1 MTTRSKIVGL
11 TQHISDQSSHD
22 DVAAEAHATAGSLPD
37 AADTANI
44 EDMYEFE
51 QPQRSVL
58 AFVVPTMLLLAFAG
72 WTAFFALTYW
82 PEAQSGLNNNR
93 IVELIV
99 RWAVPALLI
108 AVSWL
113 LVMRNSSREA
123 TRFGNVAASLR
134 NESVLLSQRMRTVNE
149 EISLAREFLS
159 QNARDLESLGRQ
171 SSQKLLESAQVLTA
185 ALADSDQKAK
195 TLETVSQSANTNLEQ
210 LRKHLPVV
218 TSAAKDVTNQIGSAG
233 NNAQMQ
239 IKSLIATLERVRDA
253 GKSVRDYVDGVE
265 VRADDMAVKLEQ
277 SLSSSAKL
285 LDMRSAEA
293 LDRSAEMATLM
304 DSATQAMSSGIAQAS
319 GDIGAILSVSQE
331 QIQSSLTELRKAL
344 GDVGSQTDQEEA
356 RIRAMIATISAH
368 IHSSAQQIS
377 EVDRVATDQ
386 TSKLA
391 FAVSAL
397 GDSTRTVGS
406 ALTDN
411 QLVTQQLI
419 DQSHKLLESLGTANH
434 EISETIPASM
444 DVLSLQL
451 SDGVAQIKSAL
462 TNAESLEQLSG
473 SMLEKLNGL
482 EQIIATQRDSVDALM
497 TQSDAHFAAR
507 HDQVDALGS
516 SLRQTQSLLQEMSDE
531 ANGQLV
537 TALLRVRES
546 TRAAAESSRKIL
558 DDELAHISEQLTEQN
573 RTALANALD
582 AQVASM
588 NAAVQEAI
596 ERNVELSEAATGL
609 VVKQLAEL
617 GEMTTTLEGR
627 IADSKNSFES
637 VQDDSFARRMVL
649 LTESLNSTAIDVTKI
664 LSNDITDTAWASYLK
679 GDRGVFTRRA
689 VRLIDSKE
697 AKIIANHYGNDREF
711 REHVNRYVHDFEGIM
726 RLLLSTRDGNAIG
739 VTLLSSD
746 IGKLYVALAQAIER
760 LRK

>member
-22 DVAAEAHATAGSLPD
+22 NVAAETQVTADSLPD
-37 AADTANI
+37 AVDTASF
-44 EDMYEFE
+44 EDAYEVE
-51 QPQRSVL
+51 PPRRSVL

-72 WTAFFALTYW
+72 WTAFFGLTYW
-82 PEAQSGLNNNR
+82 PEAQSGLDNNR

-99 RWAVPALLI
+99 SWAVPAMLI

-149 EISLAREFLS
+149 EIALAREFLS

-171 SSQKLLESAQVLTA
+171 SSQKLVESAQVLTA

-195 TLETVSQSANTNLEQ
+195 TLEAVSQSANTNLEQ

-233 NNAQMQ
+233 NDAQIQ
-239 IKSLIATLERVRDA
+239 IKALITTLERVRDA
-253 GKSVRDYVDGVE
+253 GKSVREYVDGVE

-304 DSATQAMSSGIAQAS
+304 DSATQAMSSGVAQAS

-331 QIQSSLTELRKAL
+331 QIQSSLSELRKAL
-344 GDVGSQTDQEEA
+344 GDVGSQTEQEEA

-444 DVLSLQL
+444 DVLSVQL

-462 TNAESLEQLSG
+462 SNAESLEELSG
-473 SMLEKLNGL
+473 SMLENLNGL
-482 EQIIATQRDSVDALM
+482 DQIIATQRDSVDALM

-558 DDELAHISEQLTEQN
+558 DDELAHIADQLTEQN

-697 AKIIANHYGNDREF
+697 AKIIANHYGNDSEF

>member
-239 IKSLIATLERVRDA
+239 IKSLIATLGRVRDA

-497 TQSDAHFAAR
+497 AQSDAHFAAR

-697 AKIIANHYGNDREF
+697 AKIIANHYGNDSEF

>member
-22 DVAAEAHATAGSLPD
+22 SVASETHATADSLRD
-37 AADTANI
+37 AFDTENV
-44 EDMYEFE
+44 EDIYEVE
-51 QPQRSVL
+51 QPRRSVL

-72 WTAFFALTYW
+72 WTAFFGLTYW
-82 PEAQSGLNNNR
+82 PEAQSGLDNNR

-99 RWAVPALLI
+99 RWAVPAVLI

-149 EISLAREFLS
+149 EIALAREFLS

-171 SSQKLLESAQVLTA
+171 SSQKLVESAQVLTA

-239 IKSLIATLERVRDA
+239 IKALIATLERVRDA

-319 GDIGAILSVSQE
+319 GDIDAILSVSQE
-331 QIQSSLTELRKAL
+331 QIQSSLSELRKAL
-344 GDVGSQTDQEEA
+344 GDVGSQTEQEEE

-444 DVLSLQL
+444 DVLSVQL

-462 TNAESLEQLSG
+462 SNAQSLEELSG

-482 EQIIATQRDSVDALM
+482 EQIIATQRDSVNALM

-617 GEMTTTLEGR
+617 GEMTNTLEGR

-697 AKIIANHYGNDREF
+697 AKIIANHYGNDSEF

>member
-1 MTTRSKIVGL
+1 MTIRSKIVGL
-11 TQHISDQSSHD
+11 TQHISDQSSHNNVVEETNATEELLPD
-22 DVAAEAHATAGSLPD
+22 DVYSDNYVDEYELQEPRRSALAYVLP
-37 AADTANI
+37 A
-44 EDMYEFE
+44 
-51 QPQRSVL
+51 
-58 AFVVPTMLLLAFAG
+58 LLILAFAG

-82 PEAQSGLNNNR
+82 PEAQTGLNNNR
-93 IVELIV
+93 VVELIV
-99 RWAVPALLI
+99 NWAVPALLI

-113 LVMRNSSREA
+113 LMMRNSSREA
-123 TRFGNVAASLR
+123 TRFGNVAALLR
-134 NESVLLSQRMRTVNE
+134 NESDALNQRMRTVNE

-171 SSQKLLESAQVLTA
+171 SSQKLMDSAQVLTA
-185 ALADSDQKAK
+185 ALADSDEKAK
-195 TLETVSQSANTNLEQ
+195 ILEAVSQSANTNLEQ

-233 NNAQMQ
+233 NNAQIH
-239 IKSLIATLERVRDA
+239 IKELIATLERVSDA
-253 GKSVRDYVDGVE
+253 GKSVHDYIDGVE

-285 LDMRSAEA
+285 LDVRSTEA

-304 DSATQAMSSGIAQAS
+304 DSATQAIANGIAKAS
-319 GDIGAILSVSQE
+319 GDIDSIFTDSQE
-331 QIQSSLTELRKAL
+331 HIKSSLSELRQAL
-344 GDVGSQTDQEEA
+344 GEVGSQTEQEKA
-356 RIRAMIATISAH
+356 RIGAMIATISAH
-368 IHSSAQQIS
+368 IHSSAEQIS
-377 EVDRVATDQ
+377 EVDRVATEQ

-397 GDSTRTVGS
+397 GESTRSVGS
-406 ALTDN
+406 ALTNN
-411 QLVTQQLI
+411 QLITQQLI
-419 DQSHKLLESLGTANH
+419 EQSHKLLESLGTANH
-434 EISETIPASM
+434 EISETIPAAM
-444 DVLSLQL
+444 DVLSVQL

-462 TNAESLEQLSG
+462 SNAESLEELSG

-482 EQIIATQRDSVDALM
+482 EQLIATQRDSMDALM
-497 TQSDAHFAAR
+497 SQSDAHFAAR
-507 HDQVDALGS
+507 HEQVDALGS

-596 ERNVELSEAATGL
+596 ERNVELSEAASGL

-617 GEMTTTLEGR
+617 GEMTTSLESR

-637 VQDDSFARRMVL
+637 VHDDSFARRMVL
-649 LTESLNSTAIDVTKI
+649 LTESLNSTAIDVAKI

-689 VRLIDSKE
+689 VRLLDSGE
-697 AKIIANHYGNDREF
+697 AKIIANHYGDDSEF
-711 REHVNRYVHDFEGIM
+711 REHVNRYVHDFEAIM

-760 LRK
+760 LRN

>member
-22 DVAAEAHATAGSLPD
+22 DVAAETYATGDSLRD
-37 AADTANI
+37 AVDTENV

-51 QPQRSVL
+51 QPRRSVL
-58 AFVVPTMLLLAFAG
+58 AFVVPTVLLLAFVG

-82 PEAQSGLNNNR
+82 PEAQSGLSNNR

-149 EISLAREFLS
+149 EIALAREFLS

-171 SSQKLLESAQVLTA
+171 SSQKLMESAQVLTA

-195 TLETVSQSANTNLEQ
+195 TLEAVSQSANTNLEQ

-233 NNAQMQ
+233 NDAQIQ
-239 IKSLIATLERVRDA
+239 IKALIATLERVRDA

-319 GDIGAILSVSQE
+319 GDIDAILSNSQE
-331 QIQSSLTELRKAL
+331 QIQSSLSELRKAL

-462 TNAESLEQLSG
+462 SNAESLEELSG

-482 EQIIATQRDSVDALM
+482 ERIIATQRESVDALM

-558 DDELAHISEQLTEQN
+558 DDELAHIADQLTEQN

-697 AKIIANHYGNDREF
+697 AKIIANHYGNDSEF

>member
-22 DVAAEAHATAGSLPD
+22 VVAAETYATGDSLRD
-37 AADTANI
+37 AVDTENV
-44 EDMYEFE
+44 EDMYEVE
-51 QPQRSVL
+51 QPRRSVL
-58 AFVVPTMLLLAFAG
+58 AFAVPTMLLLAFAG
-72 WTAFFALTYW
+72 WTAFFGMTYW
-82 PEAQSGLNNNR
+82 PEAQSGLDNNR
-93 IVELIV
+93 IVDLIV
-99 RWAVPALLI
+99 SWAVPALLI

-113 LVMRNSSREA
+113 LVMRNSSRES

-149 EISLAREFLS
+149 EIALAREFLS

-171 SSQKLLESAQVLTA
+171 SSQKLMESAQVLTA

-195 TLETVSQSANTNLEQ
+195 TLEAVSQSANTNLEQ

-285 LDMRSAEA
+285 LDVRSAEA

-331 QIQSSLTELRKAL
+331 HIQSSLSDLRKAL
-344 GDVGSQTDQEEA
+344 GDVGTQTEQEEA

-368 IHSSAQQIS
+368 IDSSAQQIS

-397 GDSTRTVGS
+397 GESTRSVGL

-419 DQSHKLLESLGTANH
+419 EQSHKLLESLGTANH
-434 EISETIPASM
+434 EISDTIPASM

-462 TNAESLEQLSG
+462 SNAESLEELSG

-482 EQIIATQRDSVDALM
+482 EQLIATQRDSLGALM

-558 DDELAHISEQLTEQN
+558 DDELVHISEQLTEQN

-697 AKIIANHYGNDREF
+697 AKIIANHYGNDSEF

>member
-22 DVAAEAHATAGSLPD
+22 DVAAETYATGDPLRD
-37 AADTANI
+37 AVDTENV
-44 EDMYEFE
+44 EEMYEVDR
-51 QPQRSVL
+51 PRLSVFT
-58 AFVVPTMLLLAFAG
+58 FVAPTLLLLAFVG
-72 WTAFFALTYW
+72 WTAFFGLTYW

-93 IVELIV
+93 IVDLIV
-99 RWAVPALLI
+99 SWAVPALLI

-149 EISLAREFLS
+149 EIALAREFLS

-171 SSQKLLESAQVLTA
+171 SSQKLMESAQVLTA

-195 TLETVSQSANTNLEQ
+195 TLEAVSQSANTNLEQ

-233 NNAQMQ
+233 NDAQIQ
-239 IKSLIATLERVRDA
+239 IKALIATLERVRDA

-319 GDIGAILSVSQE
+319 GDIDAILSNSQE
-331 QIQSSLTELRKAL
+331 QIQSSLSELRRAL
-344 GDVGSQTDQEEA
+344 GDVGSQTEQEEA

-397 GDSTRTVGS
+397 GESTRTVGS

-419 DQSHKLLESLGTANH
+419 DQSHRLLESLGTANH

-462 TNAESLEQLSG
+462 SNAESLEELSG

-482 EQIIATQRDSVDALM
+482 ERIIATQRDSVDALM

-697 AKIIANHYGNDREF
+697 AKIIANHYGNDSEF

>member
-11 TQHISDQSSHD
+11 TQHISDQSTRNDVAEETNATTDMLPD
-22 DVAAEAHATAGSLPD
+22 DVYSATYDD
-37 AADTANI
+37 A
-44 EDMYEFE
+44 YELQE
-51 QPQRSVL
+51 PRRSVL
-58 AFVVPTMLLLAFAG
+58 AFVVPTLLLVAFVG
-72 WTAFFALTYW
+72 WTAFFAMTYW
-82 PEAQSGLNNNR
+82 PEAQAGLSNNR
-93 IVELIV
+93 VVELV
-99 RWAVPALLI
+99 ANWAIPALLI
-108 AVSWL
+108 AVAWL

-123 TRFGNVAASLR
+123 TRFGNVAVLLR
-134 NESVLLSQRMRTVNE
+134 NESDALSQRMRTVNE

-171 SSQKLLESAQVLTA
+171 SSQKLMDSAQVLTA
-185 ALADSDQKAK
+185 ALADSDEKAK
-195 TLETVSQSANTNLEQ
+195 TLEAVSQSANTNLEQ

-233 NNAQMQ
+233 NNAQIQ
-239 IKSLIATLERVRDA
+239 IKALISTLERVSDA
-253 GKSVRDYVDGVE
+253 GKSVRDYIDDVE
-265 VRADDMAVKLEQ
+265 VRADDLAVKLEQ

-285 LDMRSAEA
+285 LDVRSAEA

-304 DSATQAMSSGIAQAS
+304 DSASQAISSGIAQAS
-319 GDIGAILSVSQE
+319 GDIDSILTDSQE
-331 QIQSSLTELRKAL
+331 HIQTSLVELRQAL
-344 GDVGSQTDQEEA
+344 GEVGSQTEQEEA
-356 RIRAMIATISAH
+356 RIRDMIATISTH
-368 IHSSAQQIS
+368 IRTSADQIS
-377 EVDRVATDQ
+377 EVDRVATEQ

-397 GDSTRTVGS
+397 GESTRSVGS

-411 QLVTQQLI
+411 QAVTEQLI
-419 DQSHKLLESLGTANH
+419 GQSDRLLESLATANH
-434 EISETIPASM
+434 EISQTIPAAM
-444 DVLSLQL
+444 DVLSVQL

-462 TNAESLEQLSG
+462 SSAQSLEELSDN
-473 SMLEKLNGL
+473 MLEKLNGL
-482 EQIIATQRDSVDALM
+482 EQLIATQRDSVSVLM

-507 HDQVDALGS
+507 HEQVDALGS
-516 SLRQTQSLLQEMSDE
+516 SLRQTQSLLEEMSDE
-531 ANGQLV
+531 ANERLV
-537 TALLRVRES
+537 TSLLRVRES

-588 NAAVQEAI
+588 NSAVQEAI
-596 ERNVELSEAATGL
+596 ERNVELSEAASGL
-609 VVKQLAEL
+609 VVKQLADL
-617 GEMTTTLEGR
+617 DEMTSSLESR

-637 VQDDSFARRMVL
+637 VHDDSFARRMVL
-649 LTESLNSTAIDVTKI
+649 LTESLNSTAIDVAKI

-689 VRLIDSKE
+689 VRLLDAGE
-697 AKIIANHYGNDREF
+697 AKIIANHYGEDSEF
-711 REHVNRYVHDFEGIM
+711 REHVNRYVHDFESIM

-760 LRK
+760 LRN

>member
-1 MTTRSKIVGL
+1 
-11 TQHISDQSSHD
+11 
-22 DVAAEAHATAGSLPD
+22 
-37 AADTANI
+37 
-44 EDMYEFE
+44 
-51 QPQRSVL
+51 
-58 AFVVPTMLLLAFAG
+58 
-72 WTAFFALTYW
+72 
-82 PEAQSGLNNNR
+82 
-93 IVELIV
+93 
-99 RWAVPALLI
+99 
-108 AVSWL
+108 
-113 LVMRNSSREA
+113 
-123 TRFGNVAASLR
+123 
-134 NESVLLSQRMRTVNE
+134 
-149 EISLAREFLS
+149 
-159 QNARDLESLGRQ
+159 
-171 SSQKLLESAQVLTA
+171 
-185 ALADSDQKAK
+185 
-195 TLETVSQSANTNLEQ
+195 
-210 LRKHLPVV
+210 
-218 TSAAKDVTNQIGSAG
+218 
-233 NNAQMQ
+233 
-239 IKSLIATLERVRDA
+239 
-253 GKSVRDYVDGVE
+253 
-265 VRADDMAVKLEQ
+265 MAVKLEQ

-331 QIQSSLTELRKAL
+331 QIQSSLSDLRKAL

-397 GDSTRTVGS
+397 GESTRTVGS

-419 DQSHKLLESLGTANH
+419 EQSHRLLESLGTANH

-444 DVLSLQL
+444 DVLSVQL

-462 TNAESLEQLSG
+462 SNAESLEELSG

-482 EQIIATQRDSVDALM
+482 EQIIATQRDSLGALM

-649 LTESLNSTAIDVTKI
+649 LTESLNSTAIDVAKI

-689 VRLIDSKE
+689 VRLIDSRE
-697 AKIIANHYGNDREF
+697 AKIIANHYGNDSEF

>member
-11 TQHISDQSSHD
+11 TQHISDQSSHNDVVEETNATEELLPD
-22 DVAAEAHATAGSLPD
+22 DVYSDNYVDEYELQEPRRSALAYVLP
-37 AADTANI
+37 A
-44 EDMYEFE
+44 
-51 QPQRSVL
+51 
-58 AFVVPTMLLLAFAG
+58 LLILAFAG

-82 PEAQSGLNNNR
+82 PEAQTGLNNNR
-93 IVELIV
+93 VVELIV
-99 RWAVPALLI
+99 NWAVPALLI

-113 LVMRNSSREA
+113 LMMRNSSREA
-123 TRFGNVAASLR
+123 TRFGNVAALLR
-134 NESVLLSQRMRTVNE
+134 NESVALNQRMRTVNE

-171 SSQKLLESAQVLTA
+171 SSQKLMDSAQVLTA
-185 ALADSDQKAK
+185 ALADSDEKAK
-195 TLETVSQSANTNLEQ
+195 ILEAVSQTANTNLEQ

-233 NNAQMQ
+233 NNAQIH
-239 IKSLIATLERVRDA
+239 IKELIASLERVSDA
-253 GKSVRDYVDGVE
+253 GKSVHDYIDGVE

-285 LDMRSAEA
+285 LDVRSTEA

-304 DSATQAMSSGIAQAS
+304 DSATQAIANGIAKAS
-319 GDIGAILSVSQE
+319 GDIDSIFTDSQE
-331 QIQSSLTELRKAL
+331 HIKSSLTELRQAL
-344 GDVGSQTDQEEA
+344 GEVGSQTEQEKA
-356 RIRAMIATISAH
+356 RIGAMIATISAH
-368 IHSSAQQIS
+368 IHSSAEQIS
-377 EVDRVATDQ
+377 EVDRVATEQ

-397 GDSTRTVGS
+397 GESTRSVGS
-406 ALTDN
+406 ALTNN
-411 QLVTQQLI
+411 QLITQQLI
-419 DQSHKLLESLGTANH
+419 EQSHKLLESLGTANH
-434 EISETIPASM
+434 EISETIPAAM
-444 DVLSLQL
+444 DVLSVQL

-462 TNAESLEQLSG
+462 SNAESLEELSG

-482 EQIIATQRDSVDALM
+482 EQLIATQRDSVDALM
-497 TQSDAHFAAR
+497 SQSDAHFAAR
-507 HDQVDALGS
+507 HEQVDALGS

-596 ERNVELSEAATGL
+596 DRNVELSEAASGL

-617 GEMTTTLEGR
+617 GEMTTSLESR

-637 VQDDSFARRMVL
+637 VHDDSFARRMVL
-649 LTESLNSTAIDVTKI
+649 LTESLNSTAIDVAKI

-689 VRLIDSKE
+689 VRLLDSGE
-697 AKIIANHYGNDREF
+697 AKIIANHYGDDSEF
-711 REHVNRYVHDFEGIM
+711 REHVNRYVHDFEAIM

-760 LRK
+760 LRN

>member
-51 QPQRSVL
+51 QPQHSVL

-171 SSQKLLESAQVLTA
+171 SSQKLMESAQVLTA

-697 AKIIANHYGNDREF
+697 AKIIANHYGNDSEF

>member
-22 DVAAEAHATAGSLPD
+22 NVAAETHVTGDSLPD
-37 AADTANI
+37 AVDSAHF
-44 EDMYEFE
+44 EDAYEVE
-51 QPQRSVL
+51 QPRHSVF
-58 AFVVPTMLLLAFAG
+58 AFVVPTILLLAFAG
-72 WTAFFALTYW
+72 WTAFFGLTYW
-82 PEAQSGLNNNR
+82 PEAQAGLDNNR

-134 NESVLLSQRMRTVNE
+134 KESNLLSQRMRTVNE

-171 SSQKLLESAQVLTA
+171 SSQKLVESAHILTA

-195 TLETVSQSANTNLEQ
+195 TLEAVSQSANTNLEQ

-233 NNAQMQ
+233 NNAQVQ
-239 IKSLIATLERVRDA
+239 IKALIATLERVRDA
-253 GKSVRDYVDGVE
+253 GKSVRDYVDDVE

-285 LDMRSAEA
+285 LDVRSAEA

-304 DSATQAMSSGIAQAS
+304 DSATQAIASGIAQAS
-319 GDIGAILSVSQE
+319 GDIDAILTNSQE
-331 QIQSSLTELRKAL
+331 HVQSSLADLRKAL
-344 GDVGSQTDQEEA
+344 GDVGSQTEQEEA

-368 IHSSAQQIS
+368 IESSAQQIS

-397 GDSTRTVGS
+397 GESTRSVGS

-419 DQSHKLLESLGTANH
+419 EQSHRLLESLGTANH
-434 EISETIPASM
+434 EIRDKIPAAM
-444 DVLSLQL
+444 DVLSVQL

-462 TNAESLEQLSG
+462 SNAESLEELSG

-497 TQSDAHFAAR
+497 KQSDAHFAAR
-507 HDQVDALGS
+507 HDQVDALGA
-516 SLRQTQSLLQEMSDE
+516 SLRQTQTLLQEMSDE

-649 LTESLNSTAIDVTKI
+649 LTESLNSTAIDVAKI

-689 VRLIDSKE
+689 VRLLDSKE
-697 AKIIANHYGNDREF
+697 AKIIANHYGNDSEF

>member
-239 IKSLIATLERVRDA
+239 IKSLIATLGRVRDA

>member
-171 SSQKLLESAQVLTA
+171 SSQKLMESAQVLTA

>member
-22 DVAAEAHATAGSLPD
+22 DVAAETHATAGSLPD
-37 AADTANI
+37 AVDI
-44 EDMYEFE
+44 ENVEEMYEVE
-51 QPQRSVL
+51 QPRRSVL
-58 AFVVPTMLLLAFAG
+58 AFVAPTLLLLAFVG
-72 WTAFFALTYW
+72 WTAFFGLTYW
-82 PEAQSGLNNNR
+82 PEAQSGLDNNR

-149 EISLAREFLS
+149 EIALAREFLS

-171 SSQKLLESAQVLTA
+171 SSQKLMESAHVLTA

-239 IKSLIATLERVRDA
+239 IKALIATLERVRDA

-331 QIQSSLTELRKAL
+331 QIQSSLSELRKAL

-397 GDSTRTVGS
+397 GESTRTVGS

-473 SMLEKLNGL
+473 SMLEKLNCL

-497 TQSDAHFAAR
+497 AQSDAHFAAR

-617 GEMTTTLEGR
+617 GEMTTSLESR

-649 LTESLNSTAIDVTKI
+649 LTESLNSTAIDVAKI

-679 GDRGVFTRRA
+679 GDRGIFTRRA

-697 AKIIANHYGNDREF
+697 AKIIANHYGNDSEF

>member
-1 MTTRSKIVGL
+1 L
-11 TQHISDQSSHD
+11 TQHISDQSSHNDVVEETNATEELLPD
-22 DVAAEAHATAGSLPD
+22 DVYSDNYVDEYELQEPRRSALAYVLP
-37 AADTANI
+37 A
-44 EDMYEFE
+44 
-51 QPQRSVL
+51 
-58 AFVVPTMLLLAFAG
+58 LLILAFAG

-82 PEAQSGLNNNR
+82 PEAQTGLNNNR
-93 IVELIV
+93 VVELTV
-99 RWAVPALLI
+99 NWAVPALLI

-113 LVMRNSSREA
+113 LMMRNSSREA
-123 TRFGNVAASLR
+123 TRFGNVAALLR
-134 NESVLLSQRMRTVNE
+134 NESDALNQRMRTVNE

-171 SSQKLLESAQVLTA
+171 SSQKLMDSAQVLTA
-185 ALADSDQKAK
+185 ALADSDEKAK
-195 TLETVSQSANTNLEQ
+195 ILEAVSQSANTNLEQ

-233 NNAQMQ
+233 NNAQ
-239 IKSLIATLERVRDA
+239 IHNTELIATLERVSDA
-253 GKSVRDYVDGVE
+253 GKSVHDYIDGVE

-285 LDMRSAEA
+285 LDVRSTEA

-304 DSATQAMSSGIAQAS
+304 DSATQAIANGIAKAS
-319 GDIGAILSVSQE
+319 GDIDSIFTDSQE
-331 QIQSSLTELRKAL
+331 HIKSSLTELRQAL
-344 GDVGSQTDQEEA
+344 GEVGSQTEQEKA
-356 RIRAMIATISAH
+356 RIGAMIATISAH
-368 IHSSAQQIS
+368 IHSSAEQIS
-377 EVDRVATDQ
+377 EVDRVATEQ

-397 GDSTRTVGS
+397 GESTRSVGS
-406 ALTDN
+406 ALTNN
-411 QLVTQQLI
+411 QLITQQLI
-419 DQSHKLLESLGTANH
+419 EQSHKLRESLGTANH
-434 EISETIPASM
+434 EISETIPAAM
-444 DVLSLQL
+444 DVLSVQL

-462 TNAESLEQLSG
+462 SNAESLEELSG

-482 EQIIATQRDSVDALM
+482 EQLIATQRDSVDALM
-497 TQSDAHFAAR
+497 SQSDAHFAAR
-507 HDQVDALGS
+507 HEQVDALGS

-596 ERNVELSEAATGL
+596 ERNVELSEAASGL

-617 GEMTTTLEGR
+617 GEMTTSLESR

-637 VQDDSFARRMVL
+637 VHDDSFARRMVL
-649 LTESLNSTAIDVTKI
+649 LTESLNSTAIDVAKI

-689 VRLIDSKE
+689 VRLLDSGE
-697 AKIIANHYGNDREF
+697 AKIIANHYGDDSEF
-711 REHVNRYVHDFEGIM
+711 REHVNRYVHDFEAIM

>member
-22 DVAAEAHATAGSLPD
+22 SVAAETHATADSLRD
-37 AADTANI
+37 AFDTENV
-44 EDMYEFE
+44 EDMYEVE
-51 QPQRSVL
+51 QPRRSIL
-58 AFVVPTMLLLAFAG
+58 AFVVPAVLLLAFAC
-72 WTAFFALTYW
+72 WTAFFGLTYW

-99 RWAVPALLI
+99 SWAVPALLI

-149 EISLAREFLS
+149 EIALAREFLS

-171 SSQKLLESAQVLTA
+171 SSQKLMESAQVLTA

-233 NNAQMQ
+233 NNAQIQ
-239 IKSLIATLERVRDA
+239 IKALIATLERVRDA

-285 LDMRSAEA
+285 LDVRSAEA

-331 QIQSSLTELRKAL
+331 QIQSSLSELRKAL

-368 IHSSAQQIS
+368 IDSSAQQIS

-419 DQSHKLLESLGTANH
+419 EQSHRLLESLGTANH

-444 DVLSLQL
+444 DVLSVQL

-462 TNAESLEQLSG
+462 SNAQSLEELSG

-697 AKIIANHYGNDREF
+697 AKIIANHYGNDSEF

>member
-22 DVAAEAHATAGSLPD
+22 SVAAETHATADSLRD
-37 AADTANI
+37 AFDTENV
-44 EDMYEFE
+44 EDMYEVE
-51 QPQRSVL
+51 QPRRSIL
-58 AFVVPTMLLLAFAG
+58 AFVVPAVLLLAFAC
-72 WTAFFALTYW
+72 WTAFFGLTYW
-82 PEAQSGLNNNR
+82 PEAQSGLDNNR

-149 EISLAREFLS
+149 EIALAREFLS

-171 SSQKLLESAQVLTA
+171 SSQKLMESAQVLTA

-195 TLETVSQSANTNLEQ
+195 TLEAVSQSANTNLEQ

-285 LDMRSAEA
+285 LDVRSAEA

-331 QIQSSLTELRKAL
+331 QIQSSLSELRKAL
-344 GDVGSQTDQEEA
+344 GNVGSQTDQEEA
-356 RIRAMIATISAH
+356 RIRAMVATISAH

-444 DVLSLQL
+444 DVLSVQL

-462 TNAESLEQLSG
+462 SNAQSLEELSG

-697 AKIIANHYGNDREF
+697 AKIIANHYGNDSEF

>member
-1 MTTRSKIVGL
+1 MTIRSKIVGL
-11 TQHISDQSSHD
+11 TQHISDQSTHD
-22 DVAAEAHATAGSLPD
+22 DVVDETNATADLLPD
-37 AADTANI
+37 
-44 EDMYEFE
+44 EDYSVTFDDEHE
-51 QPQRSVL
+51 LQAPRHNVL
-58 AFVVPTMLLLAFAG
+58 AYVVPTLLILAFAG

-82 PEAQSGLNNNR
+82 PEAQAGLDNNR
-93 IVELIV
+93 VVELIV
-99 RWAVPALLI
+99 NWAVPALLI
-108 AVSWL
+108 AMSWL
-113 LVMRNSSREA
+113 LMMRNSSREA
-123 TRFGNVAASLR
+123 TRFGNVAALLR
-134 NESVLLSQRMRTVNE
+134 NESDLLSQRMRTVNE

-159 QNARDLESLGRQ
+159 QNARDLESLGRR
-171 SSQKLLESAQVLTA
+171 SSQKLMDSAQVLTT
-185 ALADSDQKAK
+185 ALADSDEKAK
-195 TLETVSQSANTNLEQ
+195 TLEAVSQSANTNLEQ

-233 NNAQMQ
+233 NNAQIQ
-239 IKSLIATLERVRDA
+239 IKALIATLERVRDA
-253 GKSVRDYVDGVE
+253 GKSVRDYVDDVE

-285 LDMRSAEA
+285 LDVRSAEA

-304 DSATQAMSSGIAQAS
+304 DSASQAISSGIAQAS
-319 GDIGAILSVSQE
+319 GDIGAILTDSQE
-331 QIQSSLTELRKAL
+331 HIQSSLSEMRQAL
-344 GDVGSQTDQEEA
+344 GEVGSQTEQEEA

-368 IHSSAQQIS
+368 IQSSAQQIS

-391 FAVSAL
+391 TAVSAL
-397 GDSTRTVGS
+397 GESTRNVGS

-419 DQSHKLLESLGTANH
+419 EQSHRLLESLGTANH
-434 EISETIPASM
+434 EISETIPAAM
-444 DVLSLQL
+444 DVLSVQL

-462 TNAESLEQLSG
+462 SNAESLEELSG

-482 EQIIATQRDSVDALM
+482 EQLIATQRDSVDALM

-664 LSNDITDTAWASYLK
+664 LSNDITDTTWASYLK

-697 AKIIANHYGNDREF
+697 AKIIANHYGNDSEF

>member
-1 MTTRSKIVGL
+1 MTTRSKIIGL
-11 TQHISDQSSHD
+11 TQHISDQSSHNDVVEETNATEELLPD
-22 DVAAEAHATAGSLPD
+22 DVYSDNYVDEYELQEPRRSALAYVLP
-37 AADTANI
+37 A
-44 EDMYEFE
+44 
-51 QPQRSVL
+51 
-58 AFVVPTMLLLAFAG
+58 LLILAFAG

-82 PEAQSGLNNNR
+82 PEAQTGLNNNR
-93 IVELIV
+93 VVELIV
-99 RWAVPALLI
+99 NWAVPALLI

-113 LVMRNSSREA
+113 LMMRNSSREA
-123 TRFGNVAASLR
+123 TRFGNVAALLR
-134 NESVLLSQRMRTVNE
+134 NESDALNQRMRTVNE

-171 SSQKLLESAQVLTA
+171 SSQKLMDSAQVLTA
-185 ALADSDQKAK
+185 ALADSDEKAK
-195 TLETVSQSANTNLEQ
+195 ILEAVSQSANSNLEQ

-233 NNAQMQ
+233 NNAQIH
-239 IKSLIATLERVRDA
+239 IKELIATLERVSDA
-253 GKSVRDYVDGVE
+253 GKSVHDYIDGVE

-285 LDMRSAEA
+285 LDVRSTEA

-304 DSATQAMSSGIAQAS
+304 DSATQAIANGIAKAS
-319 GDIGAILSVSQE
+319 GDIDSIFTDSQE
-331 QIQSSLTELRKAL
+331 HIQSSLTELRQAL
-344 GDVGSQTDQEEA
+344 GEVGSQTEQEKA
-356 RIRAMIATISAH
+356 RIGAMIATISAH
-368 IHSSAQQIS
+368 IHSSTEQIS
-377 EVDRVATDQ
+377 EVDRVATEQ

-397 GDSTRTVGS
+397 GESTRSVGS
-406 ALTDN
+406 ALTNN
-411 QLVTQQLI
+411 QLITQQLI
-419 DQSHKLLESLGTANH
+419 EQSHKLLESLGTANH
-434 EISETIPASM
+434 EISETIPAAM
-444 DVLSLQL
+444 DVLSVQL

-462 TNAESLEQLSG
+462 SNAESLEELSG
-473 SMLEKLNGL
+473 NMLEKLNGL
-482 EQIIATQRDSVDALM
+482 EQLIATQRDSVDALM
-497 TQSDAHFAAR
+497 SQSDAHFAAR
-507 HDQVDALGS
+507 HEQVDALGS

-596 ERNVELSEAATGL
+596 ERNVELSEAASGL

-617 GEMTTTLEGR
+617 GEMTTSLESR

-637 VQDDSFARRMVL
+637 VHDDSFARRMVL
-649 LTESLNSTAIDVTKI
+649 LTESLNSTAIDVAKI

-689 VRLIDSKE
+689 VRLLDSGE
-697 AKIIANHYGNDREF
+697 AKIIANHYGDDSEF
-711 REHVNRYVHDFEGIM
+711 REHVNRYVHDFEAIM

-760 LRK
+760 LRN

>member
-22 DVAAEAHATAGSLPD
+22 DVAAETHTPAGSLPD
-37 AADTANI
+37 AVDTANV
-44 EDMYEFE
+44 EDMYEVE
-51 QPQRSVL
+51 QPRRSVL
-58 AFVVPTMLLLAFAG
+58 AFVAPIVLLLAFVG

-82 PEAQSGLNNNR
+82 PEAQAGLSNNR

-99 RWAVPALLI
+99 HWAVPALLI

-123 TRFGNVAASLR
+123 TRFGSVAASLR

-149 EISLAREFLS
+149 EIALAREFLS

-171 SSQKLLESAQVLTA
+171 SSQKLMESAQVLTA

-239 IKSLIATLERVRDA
+239 IKALIATLERVRDA

-265 VRADDMAVKLEQ
+265 MRADDMAVKLEQ

-331 QIQSSLTELRKAL
+331 QIQSSLSELRKAL

-397 GDSTRTVGS
+397 GESTRTVGS

-419 DQSHKLLESLGTANH
+419 DQSHRLLESLGTANH

-462 TNAESLEQLSG
+462 SNAESLEELSG

-482 EQIIATQRDSVDALM
+482 EQIIATQRDSLGALM

-558 DDELAHISEQLTEQN
+558 DDELAHIADQLTEQN

-609 VVKQLAEL
+609 VVKQLTEL
-617 GEMTTTLEGR
+617 SEMTTTLEGR

-689 VRLIDSKE
+689 VRLLDSKE
-697 AKIIANHYGNDREF
+697 AKIIANHYGNDSEF

>member
-1 MTTRSKIVGL
+1 MTSRSKIVGL

-22 DVAAEAHATAGSLPD
+22 SVAAKTHATEDSVPD
-37 AADTANI
+37 AVDTAND
-44 EDMYEFE
+44 EDMYEVDK
-51 QPQRSVL
+51 PRRSVF
-58 AFVVPTMLLLAFAG
+58 AFVVPTVLVLAFVG
-72 WTAFFALTYW
+72 WTAFFAVTYW
-82 PEAQSGLNNNR
+82 PEAQAGLNNNR

-99 RWAVPALLI
+99 SWAVPALLI

-123 TRFGNVAASLR
+123 NRFGNVAASLR
-134 NESVLLSQRMRTVNE
+134 KESDLLSQRMRTVNE

-159 QNARDLESLGRQ
+159 QNARDIESLGRQ
-171 SSQKLLESAQVLTA
+171 SSQKLVESAHILTA

-195 TLETVSQSANTNLEQ
+195 TLEAVSQSANTNLEQ

-233 NNAQMQ
+233 NNAQVQ
-239 IKSLIATLERVRDA
+239 IKALIATLERVRDA
-253 GKSVRDYVDGVE
+253 GKSVRDYVDDVE

-285 LDMRSAEA
+285 LDVRSAEA

-304 DSATQAMSSGIAQAS
+304 DSATQAIASGIAQAS
-319 GDIGAILSVSQE
+319 GDIDAILTDSRE
-331 QIQSSLTELRKAL
+331 HIQSSLSELRKAL
-344 GDVGSQTDQEEA
+344 GDVGSQTEQEEA
-356 RIRAMIATISAH
+356 RIRAMIATISGH
-368 IHSSAQQIS
+368 IESSAQQIS

-397 GDSTRTVGS
+397 GESTRTVGS

-419 DQSHKLLESLGTANH
+419 EQSHRLLESLGTANH

-444 DVLSLQL
+444 DALSVQL

-462 TNAESLEQLSG
+462 SNAESLEELSG

-558 DDELAHISEQLTEQN
+558 DDELAHIADQLTEQN

-609 VVKQLAEL
+609 VVKQLTEL

-649 LTESLNSTAIDVTKI
+649 LTESLNSTAIDVAKI

-697 AKIIANHYGNDREF
+697 AKIIANHYSNDSEF

>member
-22 DVAAEAHATAGSLPD
+22 DVAAETYATGDSLRDAG
-37 AADTANI
+37 DTENV

-51 QPQRSVL
+51 QPRRSVL
-58 AFVVPTMLLLAFAG
+58 AFVVPTVLLLAFVG

-82 PEAQSGLNNNR
+82 PEAQSGLSNNR

-149 EISLAREFLS
+149 EIALAREFLS

-171 SSQKLLESAQVLTA
+171 SSQKLMESAQVLTA

-233 NNAQMQ
+233 NNAQIQ
-239 IKSLIATLERVRDA
+239 IKALIATLERVRDA

-277 SLSSSAKL
+277 SLSSSTKL

-331 QIQSSLTELRKAL
+331 QLQSSLSELRKAL

-419 DQSHKLLESLGTANH
+419 EQSHRLLESLGTANH

-444 DVLSLQL
+444 DVLSVQL

-462 TNAESLEQLSG
+462 SNAQSLEELSG

-697 AKIIANHYGNDREF
+697 AKIIANHYGNDSEF

>member
-22 DVAAEAHATAGSLPD
+22 DVATEAHATAGALPD
-37 AADTANI
+37 AVDI
-44 EDMYEFE
+44 ENVEEMYEVE
-51 QPQRSVL
+51 QPRLSVL
-58 AFVVPTMLLLAFAG
+58 AFVAPTVLLLAFAG
-72 WTAFFALTYW
+72 WTAFFGLTYW
-82 PEAQSGLNNNR
+82 PEAQSGLDNNR

-149 EISLAREFLS
+149 EIALAREFLS

-171 SSQKLLESAQVLTA
+171 SSQKLMESAQVLTA

-195 TLETVSQSANTNLEQ
+195 TLEAVSQSANTNLEQ

-233 NNAQMQ
+233 NNAQIQ
-239 IKSLIATLERVRDA
+239 IKALIATLERVRDA

-285 LDMRSAEA
+285 LDVRSAEA

-331 QIQSSLTELRKAL
+331 QIQSILSELRKAL

-419 DQSHKLLESLGTANH
+419 EQSHRLLESLGTANH

-444 DVLSLQL
+444 DVLSVQL

-462 TNAESLEQLSG
+462 SNAQSLEELSG

-558 DDELAHISEQLTEQN
+558 DDELAHIADQLTEQN

-697 AKIIANHYGNDREF
+697 AKIIANHYGNDSEF

>member
-22 DVAAEAHATAGSLPD
+22 SVASETHATADSLRD
-37 AADTANI
+37 AFDTENV
-44 EDMYEFE
+44 EDIYEVE
-51 QPQRSVL
+51 QPRRSVL
-58 AFVVPTMLLLAFAG
+58 AFVVPTMLLLAFAC
-72 WTAFFALTYW
+72 WTAFFGLTYW
-82 PEAQSGLNNNR
+82 PEAQSGLDNNR

-149 EISLAREFLS
+149 EIALAREFLS

-171 SSQKLLESAQVLTA
+171 SSQKLVESAQVLTA

-195 TLETVSQSANTNLEQ
+195 TLETASQSANTNLEQ

-239 IKSLIATLERVRDA
+239 IKALIATLERVRDA

-319 GDIGAILSVSQE
+319 GDIDAILSNSQE
-331 QIQSSLTELRKAL
+331 QIQSSLSELRKAL
-344 GDVGSQTDQEEA
+344 GDVGSQTEQEEA

-368 IHSSAQQIS
+368 IDSSAQQIS

-444 DVLSLQL
+444 DVLSVQL

-462 TNAESLEQLSG
+462 SNAESLEELSG

-482 EQIIATQRDSVDALM
+482 EQIIATQRDSVNALM

-649 LTESLNSTAIDVTKI
+649 LTESLNSTAIDVAKI

-697 AKIIANHYGNDREF
+697 AKIIANHYGNDSEF

>member
-22 DVAAEAHATAGSLPD
+22 NVAAETQVTADSLPD
-37 AADTANI
+37 AVDTASF
-44 EDMYEFE
+44 EDAFE
-51 QPQRSVL
+51 VEPPRRSVL

-72 WTAFFALTYW
+72 WTAFFGLTYW
-82 PEAQSGLNNNR
+82 PEAQSGLDNNR

-149 EISLAREFLS
+149 EIALAREFLS

-171 SSQKLLESAQVLTA
+171 SSQKLMESAQVLTA

-195 TLETVSQSANTNLEQ
+195 TLEAVSQSANTNLEQ

-285 LDMRSAEA
+285 LDVRSAEA

-331 QIQSSLTELRKAL
+331 QIQSSLSELRKAL
-344 GDVGSQTDQEEA
+344 GNVGSQTDQEEA
-356 RIRAMIATISAH
+356 RIRAMVATISAH

-444 DVLSLQL
+444 DVLSVQL

-462 TNAESLEQLSG
+462 SNAQSLEVLSG

-596 ERNVELSEAATGL
+596 ERNVEISEAATGL
-609 VVKQLAEL
+609 VVKQLTEL

-697 AKIIANHYGNDREF
+697 AKIIANHYG
-711 REHVNRYVHDFEGIM
+711 
-726 RLLLSTRDGNAIG
+726 
-739 VTLLSSD
+739 
-746 IGKLYVALAQAIER
+746 
-760 LRK
+760 